1 MRRPFHIAPL
11 APAACAS
18 LLVVTVLAVRLSST
32 VRAHD
37 AIAFDGFLGLGSLDP
52 LLSVGASLGNPV
64 PYLLLGGLCAA
75 VASARGLHRRA
86 LVILVLLAA
95 TGAATQALK
104 VVLDQGT
111 LHPGAFPSGHA
122 TAALT
127 LAFAAVLAAPRDL
140 RPPAVLG
147 GAALACTVAF
157 SIVALGWHS
166 PSDVLGGFLV
176 AATLTAA
183 AVAFLERAEVRGT
196 ADAVP
201 VPVPA
206 RTGLLVAVGVAAGVP
221 PALVASAADL
231 PALTANGWAV
241 AAAAAIGVLAL
252 TLVAALARIAR

>member
-18 LLVVTVLAVRLSST
+18 LFVVTVLAVRLSST

-86 LVILVLLAA
+86 LAILVLLAA

-183 AVAFLERAEVRGT
+183 AVAFLDRAEVRGT
-196 ADAVP
+196 ADADA
-201 VPVPA
+201 VPA

-221 PALVASAADL
+221 PALVASTADL
-231 PALTANGWAV
+231 PALTANGSAV

>member
-18 LLVVTVLAVRLSST
+18 LFVVTALAVRLSST

-75 VASARGLHRRA
+75 VAAARGLHRRA
-86 LVILVLLAA
+86 LAILVLLAA

-157 SIVALGWHS
+157 SILALGWHS

-183 AVAFLERAEVRGT
+183 AVAFLDRAEVRGT
-196 ADAVP
+196 AVP

-221 PALVASAADL
+221 PALVASTADL
-231 PALTANGWAV
+231 PALTANGSAV